1 VAVSYTCFQS
11 HILDLERTMNVR
23 PRHVLAVA
31 SVALPV
37 LLGACT
43 PPAAPAATTTTT
55 TTTTTVPATPVFT
68 YSRTNVTAT
77 FLVFGPFGP
86 FLWGNRSNQFGASTT
101 SDITGTVTPACVGVP
116 SEPDYNPTVTV
127 GIYPIRSGVGPV
139 VGTRFTGTCGSPV
152 SVALPTQTWGSLD
165 SITVAVQ
172 QADCGTAACTSLPQ
186 NLSFSLRGDGS
197 GAAVGA
203 L

>member
-1 VAVSYTCFQS
+1 
-11 HILDLERTMNVR
+11 MNVR
-23 PRHVLAVA
+23 PRHLVAVA
-31 SVALPV
+31 VVALSV
-37 LLGACT
+37 VLGACT
-43 PPAAPAATTTTT
+43 PPTEPAAPTTTTT
-55 TTTTTVPATPVFT
+55 TTTLPTPVFT
-68 YSRTNVTAT
+68 YTRSNVTAT

-86 FLWGNRSNQFGASTT
+86 FLWGTRSNQFGASTT

-116 SEPDYNPTVTV
+116 SEAGYNPTVTV

-139 VGTRFTGTCGSPV
+139 LGTLFTGTCGSPV
-152 SVALPTQTWGSLD
+152 SVALPTQTWGPLD
-165 SITVAVQ
+165 SVTIAVQ